1 MVSYQKRGKVWQ
13 YEISYKDLDGKFKKL
28 RKSGFPRKSDAELAA
43 SQVKS
48 IYLDIKQY
56 QAGAITLSEYFDRWI
71 HLYKQNSVSSVT
83 FIKYENT
90 LSHIQ
95 QLFGGVLLRDLTR
108 TLYQERLNVFAQNH
122 APRTVAAFHK
132 QIRAALLDAVDER
145 IIHLDP
151 TRKAIISGRSLPLT
165 KRALD
170 YQEWSRL
177 VRGLDTLNTEQ
188 MIIYIAAVTGLR
200 YAEVLGLTERD
211 IDFGHAE
218 ISVNK
223 TWDYKYHT
231 GFKKTKNTASVRT
244 IVLDP
249 VSLSR
254 LQQFLKV
261 NRPQTTNTAIFAQ
274 DGHAPVSAEI
284 NKVLTQKLESLG
296 LPRINF
302 HGLRHTHASIFLYQ
316 GVSVLS
322 VSKRLGHSNITTT
335 QATYLHVIKEL
346 ETQDNEK
353 ILSILKAI

>member
-48 IYLDIKQY
+48 VYLDIKQY
-56 QAGAITLSEYFDRWI
+56 RAGAITLSEYFERWI
-71 HLYKQNSVSSVT
+71 HLYKKNSVTAVT

-90 LSHIQ
+90 LSHIK
-95 QLFGGVLLRDLTR
+95 QLFGGILLRDLTR
-108 TLYQERLNVFAQNH
+108 TLYQERLNIFAQNH

-132 QIRAALLDAVDER
+132 
-145 IIHLDP
+145 HLDP
-151 TRKAIISGRSLPLT
+151 TRKAIISGRQISAT

-170 YQEWSRL
+170 YQEWRHL
-177 VRGLDTLNTEQ
+177 IQGLDTSNTEQ
-188 MIIYIAAVTGLR
+188 MIIYIAAVTGMR
-200 YAEVLGLTERD
+200 YAEVLGLTKSD
-211 IDFGHAE
+211 IDLTSGE
-218 ISVNK
+218 ISINK

-231 GFKKTKNTASVRT
+231 GFKKTKNTSSVRSV
-244 IVLDP
+244 VLDTA
-249 VSLSR
+249 SIMKLA
-254 LQQFLKV
+254 QFLKLHYPES
-261 NRPQTTNTAIFAQ
+261 PQAPIFASN
-274 DGHAPVSAEI
+274 GHSPVSAEI
-284 NKVLTQKLESLG
+284 NKILTQKLKSLR
-296 LPRINF
+296 LPRITF
-302 HGLRHTHASIFLYQ
+302 HGLRHTHASILLYQ

-353 ILSILKAI
+353 ILSILGAI